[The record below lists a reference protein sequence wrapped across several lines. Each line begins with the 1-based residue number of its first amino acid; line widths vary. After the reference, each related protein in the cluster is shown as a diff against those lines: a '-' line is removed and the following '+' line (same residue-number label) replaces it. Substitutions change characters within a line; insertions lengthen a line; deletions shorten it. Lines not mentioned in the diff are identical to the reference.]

1 MTGKNMLNEDEN
13 IEHTHIVY
21 SVKNIDKPTL
31 TKIGVALIDTQ
42 GKYILDINKDY
53 ANGDILLYR
62 KNNASTT

>member
-1 MTGKNMLNEDEN
+1 MSNEDEN

-21 SVKNIDKPTL
+21 SFKNIDRPIL
-31 TKIGVALIDTQ
+31 IKIGVALIDTQ

-62 KNNASTT
+62 KNNAFTT

>member
-1 MTGKNMLNEDEN
+1 MTGKNMLDEDEN

-21 SVKNIDKPTL
+21 SVKNIDKPNL
-31 TKIGVALIDTQ
+31 TKIGVALVDTQ

-62 KNNASTT
+62 KNNTSTT